1 MNPEAF
7 RPLEGLVAVEIGHS
21 VAAPFAGHI
30 LGDLGATV
38 LKVENPKG
46 GDDARNWGPP
56 FWEGSSV
63 IFQTINRNKYSV
75 ALDLKN
81 EVHLAAL
88 RRFLIEDA
96 DVVLQNMRPGL
107 LAKLGLDAGLRR
119 DNPRL
124 VYCNL
129 NAFGRTGP
137 LAEKPGYDPLMQA
150 FGGIMSITGEE
161 GAAPVRVGPSIVD
174 CGAGMWSI
182 IGILAALRRRT
193 LTGEGCEIDTSLYET
208 TLSWMNTST
217 VGYLATKQVPKRR
230 GTENVSLAPYK
241 AYLAA
246 DDYVLIA
253 CGNDNLFRRLA
264 GVLGHAEWAEEPRFA
279 GNPERVKNRE
289 ALNGLIGDII
299 RTRPRAA
306 WVAAMDKVGVPCA
319 PLQRVDEVVAHPQ
332 TAALGML
339 QPTPDGKMT
348 LMGLP
353 LSFNGTRPPL
363 RKGPSS
369 LGADTSRILGDAT

>member
-7 RPLEGLVAVEIGHS
+7 RPLEGLVVVEIGHS
-21 VAAPFAGHI
+21 VAAPFAGHV

-56 FWEGSSV
+56 FWEGASV

-81 EVHLAAL
+81 ETHLAAL

-124 VYCNL
+124 IYCNL

-161 GAAPVRVGPSIVD
+161 GAPPVRVGPSIVD

-208 TLSWMNTST
+208 TLSWMNTAT
-217 VGYLATKQVPKRR
+217 VGYLATGQVPKRR

-264 GVLGHAEWAEEPRFA
+264 GVLGHAEWADEARFA
-279 GNPERVKNRE
+279 TNPERVKNRE

-299 RTRPRAA
+299 RTRPRAD
-306 WVAAMDKVGVPCA
+306 WVAAMDRVGVPCA
-319 PLQRVDEVVAHPQ
+319 PLQRVDEVVDHPQ
-332 TAALGML
+332 TKALGML

-369 LGADTSRILGDAT
+369 LGADTARILGDAS